1 MTAHRAIAP
10 ALACAVAVSAA
21 TAARADDVSAATPP
35 MPPPQHQWIGKGQF
49 GFLQSKGNS
58 DSESINGNIDMTRY
72 DAAWKNE
79 FYVGGLYG
87 KSSNIVAAERTEAR
101 AQSDYNFTSTLF
113 AFAGLRYEHDLFDGF
128 QYQGSVTGGIGYKFL
143 DGADDKLTAQV
154 GTGYRRL
161 RPETLMKAASGE
173 VTSRTPEAATGEAIG
188 TVTVDYTHKFNAST
202 ALTNTFVMESGASN
216 TLLHDQ
222 VALTVKMS
230 NRLALSVG
238 YGFMDNTSPPAPLK
252 KVDTV
257 TTVNL
262 QFSF

>member
-1 MTAHRAIAP
+1 MTRH
-10 ALACAVAVSAA
+10 ALPMLCAVAASTAA
-21 TAARADDVSAATPP
+21 FVAARADDVTAATPP
-35 MPPPQHQWIGKGQF
+35 LPPPQHQWIGKGQF
-49 GFLQSKGNS
+49 GFLESKGNS
-58 DSESINGNIDMTRY
+58 DSESINGNIDMVRY
-72 DAAWKNE
+72 DDVWKNE

-87 KSSNIVAAERTEAR
+87 KSSGIVAAERTEAR
-101 AQSDYNFTSTLF
+101 AQSDYNFTDTLF
-113 AFAGLRYEHDLFDGF
+113 AFGGLRYEHDLFDGF

-143 DGADDKLTAQV
+143 NSANDKLTAQV
-154 GTGYRRL
+154 GAGYRRL
-161 RPETLMKAASGE
+161 RPETITKAASGE
-173 VTSRTPEAATGEAIG
+173 VTERVPQAATGEAIG

-202 ALTNTFVMESGASN
+202 ALTNTFVLESGASN

-252 KVDTV
+252 KIDTV
-257 TTVNL
+257 STVNL